1 MNIRAKSALVIA
13 TTLIIGIL
21 IGVFVLVPPIAKHHF
36 KRIASMRHPEGF
48 MRGMEHMIQP
58 SESQAPEVHR
68 LLEMYSQR
76 FDEINDRHHTEM
88 AALMDSLRADL
99 TPILTD
105 EQNDRLDKIGRRV
118 RRFMH
123 PPRDGGPAPR

>member
-1 MNIRAKSALVIA
+1 MNIRAKSALIIL

-21 IGVFVLVPPIAKHHF
+21 IGVFVVVPPVAKHHF
-36 KRIASMRHPEGF
+36 KRIASMRRPEGF
-48 MRGMEHMIQP
+48 IRGMEHIIRP
-58 SESQAPEVHR
+58 SESQAGAVSEVLDR
-68 LLEMYSQR
+68 YSAR

-88 AALMDSLRADL
+88 TTLMDSLRYDL

-105 EQNDRLDKIGRRV
+105 EQNDRLDRVGKRV

-123 PPRDGGPAPR
+123 PPKDGKPDHH